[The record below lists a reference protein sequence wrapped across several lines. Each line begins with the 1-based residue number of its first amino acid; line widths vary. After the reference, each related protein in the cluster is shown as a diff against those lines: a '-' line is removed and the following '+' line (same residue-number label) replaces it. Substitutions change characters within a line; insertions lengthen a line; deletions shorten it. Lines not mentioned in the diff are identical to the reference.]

1 MLENYI
7 KLAWK
12 VLLRRK
18 FFTFVSLFGIS
29 FTIFVL
35 LIATSILDHAI
46 SPGGPEINKS
56 RILYADRLMAHDSIN
71 SSIWMSSPGYKL
83 LDKYARTMK
92 TPELVS
98 ISSEISSYFTY
109 VDERKINFTY
119 KYTDDVFWKIYKFNF
134 IDGKPFDSNDYE
146 DANFVAVVSEYAAEK
161 YFGDA
166 DVIGKSIDVA
176 GSPYRIIGVVENVS
190 EIRDMVYS
198 DIWVPITTLKEDY
211 KNQFVGRFRFSAL
224 AYSVDDF
231 DEIRNEWHSALRA
244 SIADMPSKFSSSTVL
259 KCLLKS
265 NEDRVTALL
274 FEQEEDIKTQTTSD
288 ERIVYSSGM
297 SSYITFYLA
306 IGGLMLLFMLL
317 PSINLVNINLSRMV
331 ERNSE
336 IGVRK
341 AFGATRKILVG
352 QFITENI
359 ILTFIGGIISL
370 ILTFA
375 AIYIINDSGVLV
387 HAKLNLNLT
396 VFLFGFVTCIIL
408 GIISGVYPAYR
419 MSKTHPVEA
428 LRGGVK

>member
-7 KLAWK
+7 KIAWK

-18 FFTFVSLFGIS
+18 FFTFISLFGIS

-56 RILYADRLMAHDSIN
+56 RILFADRLIARDSVN
-71 SSIWMSSPGYKL
+71 SSVWMSSPGYML
-83 LDKYARTMK
+83 LDKYARNLK

-98 ISSEISSYFTY
+98 ISSEINTYFTY
-109 VDERKINFTY
+109 VDGRKINFSY
-119 KYTDDVFWKIYKFNF
+119 RYTDDVFWKIYEFNF
-134 IDGKPFDSNDYE
+134 LNGKPYNSNDYE
-146 DANFVAVVSEYAAEK
+146 QANFVAVVTKYTAEK
-161 YFGDA
+161 YFGDD

-176 GSPYRIIGVVENVS
+176 GTSYRVIGVVENVS
-190 EIRDMVYS
+190 EIRDMVYA
-198 DIWVPITTLKEDY
+198 DIWIPTTTSKEDF
-211 KNQFVGRFRFSAL
+211 KNEFVGRFRLSAL
-224 AYSVDDF
+224 AYSREDF

-244 SIADMPSKFSSSTVL
+244 SLADLPSRFSSSTIL

-265 NEDRVTALL
+265 NEERVTNLL
-274 FEQEEDIKTQTTSD
+274 FEEQEDLSTQTTSD
-288 ERIVYSSGM
+288 EKIVYSAGLSN
-297 SSYITFYLA
+297 YIIFYLA

-359 ILTFIGGIISL
+359 ILTFIGGLISL
-370 ILTFA
+370 ILTTA
-375 AIYIINDSGVLV
+375 AIYVINDSGILV
-387 HAKLNLNLT
+387 HAKLRLNFT
-396 VFLFGFVTCIIL
+396 VFLFGFITCIIL

-419 MSKTHPVEA
+419 MSKLHPVDA